1 MTILVVNLF
10 RLCCLTCINS
20 GVEISDCGNYLLLGI
35 REGCEHV
42 NRLYYYDTRNL
53 GADGYTGENY
63 ECVEEG
69 FLTAKRFSSQKLIC
83 AIVFQIRLIVR
94 I

>member
-1 MTILVVNLF
+1 M
-10 RLCCLTCINS
+10 
-20 GVEISDCGNYLLLGI
+20 
-35 REGCEHV
+35 